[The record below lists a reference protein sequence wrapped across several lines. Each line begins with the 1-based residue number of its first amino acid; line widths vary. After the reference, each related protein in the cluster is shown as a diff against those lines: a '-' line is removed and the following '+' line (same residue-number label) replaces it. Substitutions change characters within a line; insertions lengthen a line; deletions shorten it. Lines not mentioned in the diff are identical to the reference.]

1 MINVGLIG
9 FGYWG
14 PNIVRNI
21 MPIEDMNILC
31 IADLNADRLKQAQ
44 KLYPSVAVTK
54 NSEDI
59 MNNKKINAVIIAT
72 PLASHFTLASNALKA
87 GKHILV
93 EKPLANSSDECS
105 RLIDIA
111 RRRNLVLQVDHTF
124 PFTGAI
130 KKIKSLLQ
138 SKSLGKLLYYDSVR
152 INLGLFQNDV
162 NVIGDLAI
170 HDISILDFLI
180 GEDPNFVVAN
190 GMAHNSEQKE
200 NIAYVTLLYDKNFI
214 ANIHVNWL
222 SPIKIRKILIGCD
235 KKMIVYDDLEL
246 VEKVKIYDKGILSQ
260 KDSEQAYQMRVGYR
274 TGDVNSP
281 HIESTEALYSL
292 LEHFKKCVMN
302 NSNPI
307 TDGNSGLRV
316 VKIIEAATAS
326 MGNLGKPVQMR

>member
-1 MINVGLIG
+1 MINVGLFG

-21 MPIEDMNILC
+21 MSIEDMNILC
-31 IADLNADRLKQAQ
+31 ISDLNADRLKQAQ
-44 KLYPSVAVTK
+44 KLYPNITVTK

-59 MNNKKINAVIIAT
+59 MLNKKIDAVIIAT
-72 PLASHFTLASNALKA
+72 PLASHFNLASKALMA
-87 GKHILV
+87 GKHTLV

-111 RRRNLVLQVDHTF
+111 KRSNLVLQVDHTF

-138 SKSLGKLLYYDSVR
+138 SESLGKLLYYDSVR

-170 HDISILDFLI
+170 HDISILDYLI
-180 GEDPNFVVAN
+180 GENPNFVVAN
-190 GMAHNSEQKE
+190 GIAHHAGQKE

-235 KKMIVYDDLEL
+235 KKMIVFDDLEL

-260 KDSEQAYQMRVGYR
+260 EDSEQAYQMRVGYR

-281 HIESTEALYSL
+281 HIESTEALQSL
-292 LEHFKKCVMN
+292 LEHFKKCIMN
-302 NSNPI
+302 HSNPI

-316 VKIIEAATAS
+316 VKVIEAATNS
-326 MGNLGKPVQMR
+326 MENFGKPVQMR